1 MCSTNCAKLRTLSH
15 SLTHSPTLSSC
26 GVDSLPNDK
35 LTTQLTETSPQCT
48 ASELRLQ
55 PSQEE
60 AWKSRVQESK
70 RCRQRQ
76 KETTKEGGEGEEVE
90 GAGKKGKKKAKN
102 IDSMRCDSIVAVRL
116 FGLLLLMG
124 KLENGL
130 GASLGCFWLLQV
142 SRTIYILYIAL

>member
-1 MCSTNCAKLRTLSH
+1 MLNFARSLTH
-15 SLTHSPTLSSC
+15 SLTHSPTLFSC

-70 RCRQRQ
+70 RCRQRHKQ
-76 KETTKEGGEGEEVE
+76 AGGGEEEVE
-90 GAGKKGKKKAKN
+90 GARKKGKKKAKN

-130 GASLGCFWLLQV
+130 GASLGCAWAAFDFCRSLALYM
-142 SRTIYILYIAL
+142 YIYIAL